1 MQVVAERGIAWQVT
15 RLWVGS
21 RGRERSL
28 KRQGGAARRCPACQW
43 AALDLERAVYAS
55 DALTVELG
63 GRAARS
69 LTCPGDAVAVAL
81 PLAPGGQARLFDP
94 AGWAA

>member
-1 MQVVAERGIAWQVT
+1 MAYVAGQHIRWQLVRVWTGT
-15 RLWVGS
+15 RT
-21 RGRERSL
+21 RERSL